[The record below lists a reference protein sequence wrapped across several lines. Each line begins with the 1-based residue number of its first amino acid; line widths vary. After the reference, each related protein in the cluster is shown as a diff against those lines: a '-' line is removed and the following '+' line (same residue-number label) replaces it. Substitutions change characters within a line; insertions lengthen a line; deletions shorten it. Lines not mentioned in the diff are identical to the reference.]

1 MNNIETRL
9 RADAAR
15 WQEHLDARPLPE
27 VAVPAGPVPRSRWL
41 PLTAAAGVTTLV
53 AGVALGAHLLTGR
66 GTDPLTGVRP
76 RPLSTATLS
85 GGVPVT
91 FVGIYQRGPGDLG
104 ERTKRALAL
113 LSSTDGR
120 PVRVLAVATSNTFS
134 TLADPSRGPDGDVWF
149 VRAPKPCGGRIVRI
163 DAATGRGTVVVSRP
177 ATVLGGPV
185 ASPDGRWLAFRESS
199 CDLRDGANQ
208 LVLRDL
214 VTGVERNVLPVDARG
229 RLGAVPA
236 PTRLGTRPPGKYNGA
251 NVPVPRVPAFQSAPA
266 WSPDSSRL
274 AVVRAL
280 DLGSTIVGAG
290 VVVLDTATG
299 RQVRQLAASPG
310 CSFESAAYDGP
321 GLAFG
326 ETCHADSNRPQSSV
340 VQVRVDLRGVLSR
353 HQLAPCSTDPK
364 VTAAAHQRQALLITT
379 SIFCPGTDSQR
390 AQRVAV
396 SREGRLRTV
405 HDYVA
410 PAEFLD
416 GAMW

>member
-1 MNNIETRL
+1 MSDIDTRL
-9 RADAAR
+9 KKDAAR
-15 WQEHLDARPLPE
+15 WQQHVGARPLPE
-27 VAVPAGPVPRSRWL
+27 VAVGTRPRPRSRWV
-41 PLTAAAGVTTLV
+41 PLTAAAGVAALV
-53 AGVALGAHLLTGR
+53 AGAAAGVHLLTGSGR
-66 GTDPLTGVRP
+66 DPLTGLRP
-76 RPLSTATLS
+76 RPLPTATAP
-85 GGVPVT
+85 GGVPAT
-91 FVGIYQRGPGDLG
+91 FVGTYQRGSGDLG
-104 ERTKRALAL
+104 ERRKRLLAL
-113 LSSTDGR
+113 LSTVDGR
-120 PVRVLAVATSNTFS
+120 PVRDLAVTTSNGRTD
-134 TLADPSRGPDGDVWF
+134 LVDPSRGPEGDVWF
-149 VRAPKPCGGRIVRI
+149 VRTSGPCGGRILRI
-163 DAATGRGTVVVSRP
+163 DAATGRATVVVTRP
-177 ATVLGGPV
+177 GTNVGSPV
-185 ASPDGRWLAFRESS
+185 ASPDGRWLAFTESS
-199 CDLRDGANQ
+199 CAPGSGANQ

-214 VTGVERNVLPVDARG
+214 SSGRERDVLPVDVRG
-229 RLGAVPA
+229 RPGAVPT

-251 NVPVPRVPAFQSAPA
+251 NVPVPRVPAFLSAPA

-280 DLGSTIVGAG
+280 DLGITIVGAG

-340 VQVRVDLRGVLSR
+340 VQVRADLRGVLSR

-364 VTAAAHQRQALLITT
+364 VTAAGHQRQALLITT

-396 SREGRLRTV
+396 SRDGRLRTV

-416 GAMW
+416 GATW